1 MLEYQSAFTLSQDAN
16 IQSAA
21 LLGAARTQLSS
32 GQYQQAADTLLS
44 LIQHYPQSPLLPYGH
59 FYLGR
64 ANDALG
70 RYQEAADEYL
80 NYMALRS
87 GVVDAYVLKQRGD
100 SLWAAGDYPGAINDY
115 RAALQSPS
123 LMNSLALEV
132 DIARAH
138 AAVGDYQT
146 ALGIYQDIYN
156 RTDDDYTKAQMD
168 YLLGQAYT
176 ALGQMEQA
184 YAAYQDA
191 VNNYPT
197 SYDSYLALL
206 ILVEAGV
213 PVDELNRGIVDYYAG
228 EYGVALA
235 AIDRY
240 FQTNGSDV
248 STARYYNGLALR
260 ALGGYADAVNQWD
273 IVIQNYPEDRFW
285 DDAWEQKAFTQ
296 WYYMNDYDRGIQTL
310 IDFVS
315 AAPANPRAGEFLFD
329 AAEVAEQAGYLDQAA
344 AIWERVASEY
354 PEYEE
359 AQRALFLAGITHYR
373 LGAHQNALSLF
384 QRALGSAFSL
394 QDRAA
399 ALFWQSKA
407 LSAMGDPNAQL
418 SWEQAASVDPTGYY
432 SERARDILLQ
442 RAPFSPP
449 NDYDIAVDWEGERR
463 QAEEW
468 LRATFSIPAEE
479 DLSSPGPLYS
489 YDMFTRG
496 SELWQL
502 GMLDEARIEFEEL
515 RNLLQ
520 SDPANS
526 YRLTNYLLDLG
537 LYRSAILSARQI
549 LDLAGMSDADTMSA
563 PAFFNHVRFG
573 TYFSELIFPVAEE
586 YGFDPLF
593 LFSVVRQESAFEGF
607 VRSSAG
613 ARGLMQIIP
622 TTGQEVSSALSWP
635 EDYTDEDL
643 YRPFVSVRLGS
654 EYLAK
659 WRDHFNNDLYAA
671 LAAYNGG
678 PGNAIAWQ
686 GLSNSDP
693 DLFLEVVG
701 FDETR
706 NYLRGISEIYGIYRR
721 IYSRT
726 P

>member
-1 MLEYQSAFTLSQDAN
+1 
-16 IQSAA
+16 
-21 LLGAARTQLSS
+21 
-32 GQYQQAADTLLS
+32 
-44 LIQHYPQSPLLPYGH
+44 
-59 FYLGR
+59 
-64 ANDALG
+64 
-70 RYQEAADEYL
+70 
-80 NYMALRS
+80 
-87 GVVDAYVLKQRGD
+87 
-100 SLWAAGDYPGAINDY
+100 
-115 RAALQSPS
+115 
-123 LMNSLALEV
+123 
-132 DIARAH
+132 
-138 AAVGDYQT
+138 
-146 ALGIYQDIYN
+146 
-156 RTDDDYTKAQMD
+156 
-168 YLLGQAYT
+168 
-176 ALGQMEQA
+176 
-184 YAAYQDA
+184 
-191 VNNYPT
+191 
-197 SYDSYLALL
+197 
-206 ILVEAGV
+206 
-213 PVDELNRGIVDYYAG
+213 
-228 EYGVALA
+228 
-235 AIDRY
+235 
-240 FQTNGSDV
+240 
-248 STARYYNGLALR
+248 
-260 ALGGYADAVNQWD
+260 
-273 IVIQNYPEDRFW
+273 
-285 DDAWEQKAFTQ
+285 
-296 WYYMNDYDRGIQTL
+296 
-310 IDFVS
+310 
-315 AAPANPRAGEFLFD
+315 
-329 AAEVAEQAGYLDQAA
+329 
-344 AIWERVASEY
+344 
-354 PEYEE
+354 
-359 AQRALFLAGITHYR
+359 
-373 LGAHQNALSLF
+373 
-384 QRALGSAFSL
+384 
-394 QDRAA
+394 
-399 ALFWQSKA
+399 
-407 LSAMGDPNAQL
+407 
-418 SWEQAASVDPTGYY
+418 
-432 SERARDILLQ
+432 
-442 RAPFSPP
+442 
-449 NDYDIAVDWEGERR
+449 
-463 QAEEW
+463 
-468 LRATFSIPAEE
+468 
-479 DLSSPGPLYS
+479 
-489 YDMFTRG
+489 
-496 SELWQL
+496 
-502 GMLDEARIEFEEL
+502 MLDEARIEFEEL